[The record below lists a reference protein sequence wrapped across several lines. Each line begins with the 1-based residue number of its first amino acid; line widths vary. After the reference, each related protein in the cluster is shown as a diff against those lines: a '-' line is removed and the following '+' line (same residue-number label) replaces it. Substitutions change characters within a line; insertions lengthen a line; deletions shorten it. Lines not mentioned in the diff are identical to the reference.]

1 MDVVKNL
8 VEVFNGKLEIRSK
21 PGVGSTFIIQ
31 LPLSLAIIQ
40 ALLVEVNGCTYA
52 VSLTNVSEIIGMERN
67 QIRTID
73 SREVLLLRDEVIPMV
88 FLNKVFETEGKNSG
102 AAGYLYAVIVDINNE
117 KVGLA
122 VDNLIG
128 KQEIVIKTLAGML
141 RDTKYFSGATIL
153 GDGRVIL
160 ILDAA
165 AVAGVQ
171 L

>member
-1 MDVVKNL
+1 MK
-8 VEVFNGKLEIRSK
+8 RS
-21 PGVGSTFIIQ
+21 
-31 LPLSLAIIQ
+31 
-40 ALLVEVNGCTYA
+40 
-52 VSLTNVSEIIGMERN
+52 

-73 SREVLLLRDEVIPMV
+73 SKEVLLLRDEVIPMV
-88 FLNKVFETEGKNSG
+88 FLGQVFGFNEKPEATG
-102 AAGYLYAVIVDINNE
+102 ARPADYLYAVVVDINNE
-117 KVGLA
+117 KVGLV

-128 KQEIVIKTLAGML
+128 KQEIVIKTMTGML
-141 RDTKYFSGATIL
+141 RDTRYFSGATIL